1 MKKKVHVLIVD
12 DHPLIIEAY
21 KSALSVVA
29 SKLKNYSFF
38 INTAFDC
45 ETAFEKITN
54 AVNSETLDLI
64 FLDISLP
71 PSKKL
76 NILSGEDLGIK
87 INELLPNSKIII
99 STTYNDNYRLYGIF
113 KNVNPDGFLIKSDI
127 TSNRLVKAIEKVIKR
142 PPYYSESVLQLI
154 RQQASVGYVLD
165 SVDRQ
170 MLYELSIGT
179 KMKDLPMIIP
189 LSIGALE
196 KRKRKIKEVF
206 EITGKEDR
214 DLMIIAKE
222 KGFI

>member
-1 MKKKVHVLIVD
+1 MPTDKFQYV
-12 DHPLIIEAY
+12 
-21 KSALSVVA
+21 ALPIPEYLVNFLCG
-29 SKLKNYSFF
+29 KLR
-38 INTAFDC
+38 
-45 ETAFEKITN
+45 
-54 AVNSETLDLI
+54 VNSETLDLI
-64 FLDISLP
+64 FLDINLP

-113 KNVNPDGFLIKSDI
+113 KNVNPDGLLIKSDI
-127 TSNRLVKAIEKVIKR
+127 TSNGLVKAIEKVIKR